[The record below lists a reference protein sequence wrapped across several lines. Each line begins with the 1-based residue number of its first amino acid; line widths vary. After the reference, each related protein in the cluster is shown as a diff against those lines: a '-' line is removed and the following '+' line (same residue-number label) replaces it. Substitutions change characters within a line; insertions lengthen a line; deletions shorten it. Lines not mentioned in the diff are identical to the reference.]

1 MLEYFVEV
9 VGIFVDVGILVD
21 VGIFVVLVEY
31 FVVVDGIFVDVGGIF
46 VGFAVVKLGVSVYPV
61 FPKCSFVASC
71 NHK

>member
-46 VGFAVVKLGVSVYPV
+46 VGVAGGEARRISVSSLSKM
-61 FPKCSFVASC
+61 FLCRLLQS
-71 NHK
+71 